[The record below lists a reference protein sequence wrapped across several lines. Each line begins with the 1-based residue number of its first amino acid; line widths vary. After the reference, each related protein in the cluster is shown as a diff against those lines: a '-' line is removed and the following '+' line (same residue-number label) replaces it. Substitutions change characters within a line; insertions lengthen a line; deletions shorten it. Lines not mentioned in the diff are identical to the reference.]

1 MKQAHRLM
9 SLRPRTSPCLAG
21 FIIVSHLL
29 AAMALFF
36 SDLHNLARM
45 LLLVLILPSCYFSWR
60 KLIARSGARAIV
72 QADWLPDDSWRIIDG
87 DGNSQQVVS
96 WTLMLSTPA
105 LVILKFEFNHS
116 RAETLII
123 CPDSMDR
130 EARRQL
136 RVRLTTGCF
145 SVNRPPVSAG
155 P

>member
-9 SLRPRTSPCLAG
+9 PLRPIVSRCLAG
-21 FIIVSHLL
+21 FIIASHLL
-29 AAMALFF
+29 ASMAVFLSAMP
-36 SDLHNLARM
+36 NLARM
-45 LLLVLILPSCYFSWR
+45 ALLLIILFSCGYSWR
-60 KLIARSGARAIV
+60 KLIARAGAGAIV